1 MIIVC
6 SLNDLNNVCESVK
19 PRFVISVIDPGYAPE
34 TPKGVEHHLKLGF
47 DDIVKISPENKIFRL
62 NTNDI
67 PQTLPALN
75 DINSIV
81 EFTKN
86 YKDDEN
92 IVIHCWCGVSRS
104 MATATYLLCRNNT
117 STIEEN
123 IKYIRA
129 VAPHANPNKLMIKLL
144 VNCTVCSIKGRSK
157 NIYAQEG
164 VGAIVLSVFS
174 IQPHVISR
182 LYKHFYVRYKR
193 YAA

>member
-67 PQTLPALN
+67 PQTLPAVN

-123 IKYIRA
+123 IKYIRE
-129 VAPHANPNKLMIKLL
+129 VAPHANPNKLMIKLFENKL
-144 VNCTVCSIKGRSK
+144 NVKNEISSAYEKFPYTKTYDCSSNFAPVTLFDIKEIK
-157 NIYAQEG
+157 K
-164 VGAIVLSVFS
+164 L
-174 IQPHVISR
+174 
-182 LYKHFYVRYKR
+182 K
-193 YAA
+193 